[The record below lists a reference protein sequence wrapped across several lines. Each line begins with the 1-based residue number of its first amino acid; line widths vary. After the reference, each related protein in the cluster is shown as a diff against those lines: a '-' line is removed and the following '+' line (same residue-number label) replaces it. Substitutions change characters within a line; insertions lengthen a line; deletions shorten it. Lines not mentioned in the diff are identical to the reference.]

1 MKMKLRKTTALLAFA
16 MVLVTGLW
24 WRSHQPS
31 SHNVPT
37 AAAARQ
43 TGPIDP
49 PPSLH
54 ESKAFPPASNQMAT
68 TPIKTVDVCGVGKV
82 AIDGPRAAKAEAELD
97 AKMDKDLLRW
107 RDALLNSSDVR
118 ARAAGLF
125 VDGRIDTHSFGKA
138 PSQQALESLVQLE
151 HETND
156 PAIYAIALA
165 ACDAVKTPIPGSSC
179 ESISRQGWSK
189 LEPDNAAP
197 WLEIAG
203 VARAT
208 HDTAAENAA
217 FAEAIKADKIDGYN
231 YSLFGFAEP
240 DMPTDMSPLERS
252 QLSIWMIG
260 MDAAMY
266 SPLMPATVA
275 SRHCSAE
282 NVKNDAVRGECNQ
295 LAELMVKVGTT
306 LVDLA
311 IGTAIGARTGWPEAR
326 VAALTEE
333 KEALQGV
340 WVQAEP
346 QPGRRESEFG
356 CETALRRNYMLHE
369 RAQLGEIAAAR
380 QAINLSGRTNLELSQ
395 SYQEYLSKLMHG
407 ADQLSQSPSP

>member
-1 MKMKLRKTTALLAFA
+1 MKMKLRKTTALLAFT
-16 MVLVTGLW
+16 MLLVIGLW

-31 SHNVPT
+31 SHNVPA

-43 TGPIDP
+43 TARIDSP
-49 PPSLH
+49 PPLH
-54 ESKAFPPASNQMAT
+54 ESRAIPPASNQIAT

-82 AIDGPRAAKAEAELD
+82 AVDGPQAAKAEAELS

-125 VDGRIDTHSFGKA
+125 VDGRIEAGSIGKA
-138 PSQQALESLVQLE
+138 PSQQALDSLVQLE
-151 HETND
+151 KETND
-156 PAIYAIALA
+156 PAVYAMALA
-165 ACDAVKTPIPGSSC
+165 ACDAVKTPTPGGSC
-179 ESISRQGWSK
+179 ESISREGWSK

-203 VARAT
+203 AARAR
-208 HDTAAENAA
+208 HDTTAENAA
-217 FAEAIKADKIDGYN
+217 FAQSVNASRIDGYN

-240 DMPTDMSPLERS
+240 DMPADMSPLERS

-260 MDAAMY
+260 FEAAMY
-266 SPLMPATVA
+266 SPQMPATVA

-282 NVKNDAVRGECNQ
+282 NVKNHAVRGECNQ
-295 LAELMVKVGTT
+295 LAELMVKQGTT
-306 LVDLA
+306 LIDFA
-311 IGTAIGARTGWPEAR
+311 IGTAIGARTGWPESR

-340 WVQAEP
+340 WMQSEP
-346 QPGRRESEFG
+346 APGTSESQFS
-356 CETALRRNYMLHE
+356 CDVAVRRNYMLHE

-380 QAINLSGRTNLELSQ
+380 QAISLSGRTNLELSQ
-395 SYQEYLSKLMHG
+395 SYQEYLSKLTHG
-407 ADQLSQSPSP
+407 AEKMSQ